1 MKANLEFLR
10 RRAAGIA
17 LKDDTEKQARL
28 QRLESAVQSLL
39 AAQQAAIEHT
49 ADQAQAE
56 KRKARL
62 EIANTL
68 GIYLAAVVAI
78 GAIVAAWMSS
88 SEQLHNMQG
97 QLDVMVAQQRPWL
110 QVTPRLDGPLRTIL
124 ALGKKPEVFSVSLAF
139 DAKNTGL
146 TPATKIVFSST
157 VVVEGEGT
165 DMKARDEAQEQA
177 CKQANEQAKSSGKV
191 GESLFPNEAKV
202 LHTGFSGRIA
212 EADAFP
218 YVLEGCVDYTYAG
231 NQHGQTGYRLMLGR
245 IDTLWKGVKFDWNE
259 EKPIGNGMVLL
270 SMKTDSLQ
278 FRLTDDGG
286 NWAR

>member
-1 MKANLEFLR
+1 MAEQQ
-10 RRAAGIA
+10 RAEQRAHN
-17 LKDDTEKQARL
+17 
-28 QRLESAVQSLL
+28 QRLDAAVQSLL
-39 AAQQAAIEHT
+39 AAQQSAIKHT
-49 ADQAQAE
+49 AAQARAE
-56 KRKARL
+56 RRKGRL
-62 EIANTL
+62 EIANTV
-68 GIYLAAVVAI
+68 GIYLAAVVAV
-78 GAIVAAWMSS
+78 GAIVAAWISS

-124 ALGKKPEVFSVSLAF
+124 TLGQKPEVFSASLAF

-157 VVVEGEGT
+157 VVVEPEGT
-165 DMKARDEAQEQA
+165 DMKKRDEAQEQA
-177 CKQANEQAKSSGKV
+177 CKQANEQANGSGKV
-191 GESLFPNEAKV
+191 RESLFPNEAKI

-212 EADAFP
+212 EGESFP

-231 NQHGQTGYRLMLGR
+231 NQHGQTGYRMTLGR
-245 IDTLWKGVKFDWNE
+245 IDTLWRGFKFDWNE
-259 EKPIGNGMVLL
+259 EQPIGNGMVLL
-270 SMKTDSLQ
+270 SMKTDTLQ